1 MKICLKIHNK
11 TYFFITKFTMKN
23 TFIYGL
29 LITTFCFALS
39 INPATAQKKTKEQK
53 AEEKRKQQEEKKAKK
68 DAEKILNDDFKNFK
82 KNPQAYLAF
91 KEKSI
96 KAEQEAQSIKG
107 ELARVK
113 ELEQQ
118 CATEEDR
125 LKKEIED
132 LKAQLANKKPEK
144 PDTGG
149 GTGTRVVPAQGTHF
163 VVQIGAFKDKD
174 VATNENNPDFRN
186 DKNVGDGFSRYIMG
200 VFSDATGADELRKF
214 LMQIDMRS
222 NPKYRP
228 IVAAYKDGKRV
239 ALEEVL
245 SPEDAKKYK

>member
-1 MKICLKIHNK
+1 MNK
-11 TYFFITKFTMKN
+11 S
-23 TFIYGL
+23 FIYGF
-29 LITTFCFALS
+29 LITAICFALS

-53 AEEKRKQQEEKKAKK
+53 AEEKRKQQEEKKSKK
-68 DAEKILNDDFKNFK
+68 DAEKIVKDDFKNFT

-118 CATEEDR
+118 CATEEER

-144 PDTGG
+144 NEKSG
-149 GTGTRVVPAQGTHF
+149 GTRAVPAEGTHF

-174 VATNENNPDFRN
+174 VATNEKNPDFRK
-186 DKNVGDGFSRYIMG
+186 DGNVGDGFNRYVMG
-200 VFSDATGADELRKF
+200 VFSDVNGADELRKF
-214 LMQIDMRS
+214 LLQIDMRS